1 MRSRNVRRQRELLT
15 SHNGPRLRAGALLVS
30 IQYLHLSKH
39 NSATFDTQPIRASW
53 ICPSELWPCVFMYLC
68 VRFCSLRKHALLFAV
83 RSQVSHWCRSK
94 IGSPKASWGGTI
106 LSQPIRPTLRHL
118 AVSICHWLQ
127 FGNFPGFATTFW
139 GGTILSQ
146 PIRPTLRH
154 LAVSICHWLQFG
166 NFPGFAI
173 TLRFSRHRP
182 VPQAMASVCAYA
194 FFQVAY
200 GDRPYPR
207 LGGHFARLGEATR
220 MMMRRLR

>member
-127 FGNFPGFATTFW
+127 FGNFPGFA
-139 GGTILSQ
+139 
-146 PIRPTLRH
+146 
-154 LAVSICHWLQFG
+154 
-166 NFPGFAI
+166 I